1 MSNSDVFTGY
11 CLSSAGLANRH
22 HFATFFLYSIH
33 RHLTRPPP
41 EAPGRFIVRH
51 PLAQFAVVFLLLASA
66 ASNAAPGL
74 PTGPASGAWLNGSL
88 DLLED
93 PDGNLAV
100 EDLEQAEQAGRF
112 VAAA

>member
-1 MSNSDVFTGY
+1 M
-11 CLSSAGLANRH
+11 
-22 HFATFFLYSIH
+22 
-33 RHLTRPPP
+33 
-41 EAPGRFIVRH
+41 RH
-51 PLAQFAVVFLLLASA
+51 PLALFTVVFLLLASA
-66 ASNAAPGL
+66 ASNAAPEL

-112 VAAA
+112 VAAAGRTSVPQIFIGETHVGGCDDLYALEEAGRLDALAA